1 MIIFSIMVS
10 KSKLRALLQEST
22 LINAED
28 VLVDIGLLIY
38 GVSLVL
44 LLAPGVRWNPYSVH

>member
-1 MIIFSIMVS
+1 MVS
-10 KSKLRALLQEST
+10 KSKLLALLQEST

-44 LLAPGVRWNPYSVH
+44 LLSPGVRWNP